1 MICTIHPQ
9 LNPNKSPFFM
19 VIPWLS
25 HTKHIAPCL
34 GCHTQQVDR
43 GDLPSSW
50 CRWWW
55 WFYGNMMGRWWE
67 YDGNMG
73 ISHHLYPFLPFVS
86 SCLHLA
92 AAWRWFSATTATRG
106 SSYVKSS
113 AMWGWLTHRPSL
125 QRYIHNNPHNI
136 AIDRLQESSPNGMF
150 SWIYHICISFTS

>member
-1 MICTIHPQ
+1 
-9 LNPNKSPFFM
+9 M
-19 VIPWLS
+19 VIPHQTHRSLS
-25 HTKHIAPCL
+25 
-34 GCHTQQVDR
+34 R
-43 GDLPSSW
+43 LPHSAGGPWGPAVELVSLVVVILW
-50 CRWWW
+50 E
-55 WFYGNMMGRWWE
+55 YDGNMMGRWWE